1 MKNDNI
7 LKRFLI
13 VTVLALCLFCL
24 FSGVVTAKNNTEK
37 SLRGIENKKIDEIML
52 IKEIQNVYAE
62 FSSLI
67 K

>member
-13 VTVLALCLFCL
+13 VTVLALCLFFL